1 MSTQI
6 DKQQIFDFCKSYKEY
21 ENFVEK
27 ANSLDS
33 IFKGI
38 GFLIENDL
46 IKNWKISIFYE
57 QLKNNLTSD
66 FSQMEKMIKAP
77 VNKVDIF
84 QNKFDN
90 SQQLKNDIFNNK
102 EYILI
107 TQPLWEKICNPN
119 CKSEKGIDYKIIDN
133 KISFIFNEKDK
144 LEFKIN
150 NFIINNSTLIS
161 NEKNLTNKGTE
172 KKNENNNININ
183 NSQNQE
189 NKDCI
194 NKVGNNINKIDNQEK
209 FNNESNPFL
218 KADNN
223 EYNQVNLSLQKSLSS
238 PNGGLNF
245 NINKNQNL
253 NNENNKDQ
261 FNLQLKNIK
270 SENLN
275 NNIIKQDSGASVN
288 NSLIRKEL
296 NESTK
301 KDLLALI
308 NYYKFKTDLKKKI
321 IIAKDGKFEEMN
333 IYHRKYLFNY
343 IDIFM
348 IFKSLNINYEFIIS
362 SE

>member
-46 IKNWKISIFYE
+46 IKKWKTSIFYE
-57 QLKNNLTSD
+57 HLKNNLASD
-66 FSQMEKMIKAP
+66 FSQLEKMIKAP

-90 SQQLKNDIFNNK
+90 SLQLKNSIFNNK

-119 CKSEKGIDYKIIDN
+119 SKSEKGINYNIIDN

-161 NEKNLTNKGTE
+161 NEKILTNKGTE
-172 KKNENNNININ
+172 KKDENNNNNININ
-183 NSQNQE
+183 NSQNQK

-194 NKVGNNINKIDNQEK
+194 NKLGNNINKFDNQEK
-209 FNNESNPFL
+209 FNNKSNAFL
-218 KADNN
+218 KADNY
-223 EYNQVNLSLQKSLSS
+223 EYNQVNLSLQKALSS

-245 NINKNQNL
+245 KNINQNQNL
-253 NNENNKDQ
+253 N
-261 FNLQLKNIK
+261 I
-270 SENLN
+270 
-275 NNIIKQDSGASVN
+275 
-288 NSLIRKEL
+288 
-296 NESTK
+296 
-301 KDLLALI
+301 
-308 NYYKFKTDLKKKI
+308 
-321 IIAKDGKFEEMN
+321 
-333 IYHRKYLFNY
+333 
-343 IDIFM
+343 
-348 IFKSLNINYEFIIS
+348 
-362 SE
+362 